1 MTKRGVVLRAGQ
13 TLSDLYKER
22 TVLYE
27 KYANITI
34 DCEGKIFER
43 LSVKLR
49 QLRIKSKKFH
59 ILLLLNCK
67 KGGIRTWIISMLF
80 GLAD

>member
-34 DCEGKIFER
+34 DCEGKNIREI
-43 LSVKLR
+43 VCE
-49 QLRIKSKKFH
+49 IAAIAHKK
-59 ILLLLNCK
+59 
-67 KGGIRTWIISMLF
+67 
-80 GLAD
+80 